1 MNEIPKII
9 HYCWFGRAPL
19 PPLAVKCIDTW
30 KKYLPNYEIKEWNED
45 NFDVNSISYTR
56 EAYSVKKYAFVS
68 DYARFWIL
76 YKYGGIY
83 FDTDVEVIKPIDHI
97 ITRGPFM
104 GFENNGGI
112 VNLMVNAGLGLGA
125 VPSLDIYGDILK
137 HYEMESF
144 FHPDG
149 SFNMKTVVMRVTTIL
164 KAKGLLDKNERQE
177 VAELIIYPHDF
188 FCPIR
193 TTDGK
198 MFATDR
204 TVTIHHYAASWTS
217 STHRFLRK
225 IVLFVGGAK
234 LKFFLVNLLKKT
246 GSKNEKK

>member
-1 MNEIPKII
+1 MTSD
-9 HYCWFGRAPL
+9 CDFGKNRKSRKAGIN
-19 PPLAVKCIDTW
+19 CIVCKD
-30 KKYLPNYEIKEWNED
+30 
-45 NFDVNSISYTR
+45 
-56 EAYSVKKYAFVS
+56 
-68 DYARFWIL
+68 IL
-76 YKYGGIY
+76 Y
-83 FDTDVEVIKPIDHI
+83 
-97 ITRGPFM
+97 
-104 GFENNGGI
+104 N
-112 VNLMVNAGLGLGA
+112 
-125 VPSLDIYGDILK
+125 
-137 HYEMESF
+137 
-144 FHPDG
+144 
-149 SFNMKTVVMRVTTIL
+149 TTIYVL